1 MDSNAAR
8 RISVLAAGL
17 VVACLQAPVNAQKY
31 PTKPVRVIVPF
42 TAGSQTDLNARL
54 VGAKLAEAWGQQ
66 VVVDNRGGAGGT
78 LGTAIVADSNP
89 DGYTLLI
96 HSSGYA
102 IAPALYPKWKVDMLR
117 DFQAITTL
125 VSASHLMLIS
135 PTLGPKSVKEFIDFA
150 RKRGDGFVWASAG
163 VGSGTHF
170 NGEMFMMATGLK
182 HVHVPYKGTPEAMV
196 DTISGRVHVFFGP
209 IGPAM
214 PLIKDGRALALAVTS
229 KNRSPVLPNL
239 PTLAESGLPGFDFSI
254 WFVAAAPAKTPKPV
268 IQAISSEMLKILA
281 MPDIVKAFAAQGAV
295 PEPRSPEEAQ
305 KFIAGQIRTLGEVAR
320 AANVPTQ

>member
-1 MDSNAAR
+1 MNCISAR
-8 RISVLAAGL
+8 RLSALAAGL
-17 VVACLQAPVNAQKY
+17 VIAFLHAPVEAQKY
-31 PTKPVRVIVPF
+31 PTKPVRIIIPF

-54 VGAKLAEAWGQQ
+54 IGAKLSEAWGQQ
-66 VVVDNRGGAGGT
+66 VVVDNRSGAGGT
-78 LGTAIVADSNP
+78 LGTGIVAESNP

-125 VSASHLMLIS
+125 VSASQLMLIS
-135 PTLGPKSVKEFIDFA
+135 PTLGPKSVKEFIEFA

-182 HVHVPYKGTPEAMV
+182 HVHVPYKGSPEAMV
-196 DTISGRVHVFFGP
+196 DAISGRVHVFFGP

-214 PLIKDGRALALAVTS
+214 PLIKDGRALALAATS

-254 WFVAAAPAKTPKPV
+254 WFIAAAPAKTPRQV
-268 IQAISSEMLKILA
+268 VQAISSEILKILA

-295 PEPRSPEEAQ
+295 PEPRSPAEAQ
-305 KFIAGQIRTLGEVAR
+305 KFVAEQIKTLGAVAR